1 LVAVLLDGRCVP
13 GSGLAQGEEFCAGWD
28 HRCWPLVDGVDDF
41 GVVDAA
47 QVGGGDPEVSMT
59 ELPLDDHQR
68 DALAAHLDRVGV
80 AELVWGKPAADPG
93 GTRRVA

>member
-1 LVAVLLDGRCVP
+1 MLRDDRRVP
-13 GSGLAQGEEFCAGWD
+13 ANGFTRGEESRPCWD
-28 HRCWPLVDGVDDF
+28 HRCRPLVNGVDDF

-47 QVGGGDPEVSMT
+47 QVRGDDPGISVT

-80 AELVWGKPAADPG
+80 AEMVWGKPAADPG
-93 GTRRVA
+93 GKRRVA

>member
-1 LVAVLLDGRCVP
+1 MTVVASRA
-13 GSGLAQGEEFCAGWD
+13 GLAQPEESRACWD
-28 HRCWPLVDGVDDF
+28 HRCRPFVDGVDDF

-68 DALAAHLDRVGV
+68 NALAAHLDRVGV
-80 AELVWGKPAADPG
+80 AELVRGKPAADPG
-93 GTRRVA
+93 GTRGVA